1 MYQIISLT
9 ALLILITIL
18 VRLYNLT
25 KSKRYKF
32 LKTLM
37 KESQGKFKEAKQDY
51 LKFLGKTIN
60 NEKYEDL
67 EFDAIM
73 RYSCC
78 VLKSNSIKEISEWIY
93 KYLSFFLDA
102 KNSPKKDEVI
112 FEYVLL
118 LYNNKQYEE
127 IPRLISNHLYKKDN
141 QYVKQ
146 LLEYA
151 KDQINQ
157 NINRIIDFANDNL
170 DNPELYFD
178 IIEQISKNQN
188 ILHYSP
194 DTNEQL
200 KRLEPYL
207 LNRLL
212 LKENI
217 GNEVLIKLFYYLIE
231 NEDFIQDYDLLNNA
245 AIISTR
251 IVQNNL
257 INAKNYKDVIS
268 VFLTVIFNDNVFLKN
283 LTSTAWDD
291 EHGIYLNNSTGFL
304 NEQFLAQEGLENRT
318 EVFNEKCIDIES
330 TRSFLIRGFES
341 SLIET
346 KEYLGSLYP
355 EVIDFYELEK
365 KNYINALSNLFLY
378 VNEANN
384 QISST
389 PYFAYKFKLTNK
401 IFQEYLDGEISTEEF
416 DAAIPYILLQYEIEM
431 NELNLTKLAYLCSDL
446 DGSNQFYQRAKAYI
460 SATYVTS
467 RIKNGDLGFI
477 KDYPVPLKNSLSQCL
492 TDDLKKIENA
502 LSNIGAN
509 AQIQPKDTII
519 FLKTLVDLIPQ
530 AQSLKIMLSNEL
542 TNDAISK
549 VNSKYITP
557 DQCLNILLESI
568 TIHSGNY
575 NTQRNIVLIV
585 SSQCIKMAADNG
597 LYKII
602 ERIINLIDS
611 DLKETLR
618 IELSKAEDELL
629 QYRGQDYSHT
639 KTVNLTVYDHVFE
652 ELRKSQGRLLYD

>member
-1 MYQIISLT
+1 MYQIISLI

-18 VRLYNLT
+18 VRLHNLT

-32 LKTLM
+32 LKTLV

-67 EFDAIM
+67 EFDAIV

-78 VLKSNSIKEISEWIY
+78 VLKSNSNKEISEWIY

-112 FEYVLL
+112 FEYILL

-141 QYVKQ
+141 QHVKQ
-146 LLEYA
+146 ILEYV
-151 KDQINQ
+151 KDQINL

-170 DNPELYFD
+170 DNPKLYFD
-178 IIEQISKNQN
+178 IIEQISNNQN

-217 GNEVLIKLFYYLIE
+217 DNEVLIKLFYYLIE
-231 NEDFIQDYDLLNNA
+231 NEDFIQDYALLNNA
-245 AIISTR
+245 SIISAR

-257 INAKNYKDVIS
+257 INVKNYKDVIA

-304 NEQFLAQEGLENRT
+304 NEQFLVQDGLENRT
-318 EVFNEKCIDIES
+318 EVLNEKCIDIES
-330 TRSFLIRGFES
+330 TRGFLIRDFET
-341 SLIET
+341 SLIEA

-355 EVIDFYELEK
+355 AVIDFYETEK
-365 KNYINALSNLFLY
+365 KNYINALSDLFPY

-384 QISST
+384 QISTT
-389 PYFAYKFKLTNK
+389 PHFAYKFKLTNK
-401 IFQEYLDGEISTEEF
+401 IFQDYYSYGEISQEEF
-416 DAAIPYILLQYEIEM
+416 DAAIPYILLQYEIEL

-446 DGSNQFYQRAKAYI
+446 DGSNLFYQRAKTYI

-467 RIKNGDLGFI
+467 RIKNGDLDFI
-477 KDYPVPLKNSLSQCL
+477 KNYPIPLKNSLSQCL
-492 TDDLKKIENA
+492 TDDIKKIENA

-509 AQIQPKDTII
+509 TQIQSKDRII

-530 AQSLKIMLSNEL
+530 AQSLKILLSNEL

-557 DQCLNILLESI
+557 DQCLDILLESI

-575 NTQRNIVLIV
+575 NTQRNIVLVV
-585 SSQCIKMAADNG
+585 SSQCIKMAADYG

-618 IELSKAEDELL
+618 IELSKAEEELL
-629 QYRGQDYSHT
+629 QYRGQDY
-639 KTVNLTVYDHVFE
+639 KTANQTAYDHVFE
-652 ELRKSQGRLLYD
+652 ELRKSQGRLLYG

>member
-1 MYQIISLT
+1 
-9 ALLILITIL
+9 
-18 VRLYNLT
+18 
-25 KSKRYKF
+25 
-32 LKTLM
+32 M

>member
-1 MYQIISLT
+1 MYQIISLI

-18 VRLYNLT
+18 VRLHNLT

-32 LKTLM
+32 LKTLV

-67 EFDAIM
+67 EFDAIV

-78 VLKSNSIKEISEWIY
+78 VLKSNSNKEISEWIY

-112 FEYVLL
+112 FEYILL

-141 QYVKQ
+141 QHVKQ
-146 LLEYA
+146 ILEYV
-151 KDQINQ
+151 KDQINL

-170 DNPELYFD
+170 DNPKLYFD
-178 IIEQISKNQN
+178 IIEQISNNQN

-231 NEDFIQDYDLLNNA
+231 NEDFIQDYALLNNA
-245 AIISTR
+245 SIISAR

-257 INAKNYKDVIS
+257 INVKNYKDVIA

-304 NEQFLAQEGLENRT
+304 NEQFLVQDGLENRT
-318 EVFNEKCIDIES
+318 EVLNEKCIDIES
-330 TRSFLIRGFES
+330 TRGFLIRDFET
-341 SLIET
+341 SLIEA

-355 EVIDFYELEK
+355 AVIDFYETEK
-365 KNYINALSNLFLY
+365 KNYINALSDLFPY

-389 PYFAYKFKLTNK
+389 PHFAYKFKLTNK
-401 IFQEYLDGEISTEEF
+401 IFQDDLYYEIIEEEF
-416 DAAIPYILLQYEIEM
+416 DAAIPYILLQYEIEL

-446 DGSNQFYQRAKAYI
+446 DGSNLFYQRAKTYI

-467 RIKNGDLGFI
+467 RIKNGDLDFI
-477 KDYPVPLKNSLSQCL
+477 KNYPIPLKNSLSQCL
-492 TDDLKKIENA
+492 TDDIKKIENA

-509 AQIQPKDTII
+509 TQIQSKDIII

-530 AQSLKIMLSNEL
+530 AQSLKILLSNEL

-549 VNSKYITP
+549 VNSKHITP
-557 DQCLNILLESI
+557 DQCLDILLESI

-575 NTQRNIVLIV
+575 NTQRNIVLVV
-585 SSQCIKMAADNG
+585 SSQCIKMAADYG

-618 IELSKAEDELL
+618 IELSKAEEELL
-629 QYRGQDYSHT
+629 QYRGQDY
-639 KTVNLTVYDHVFE
+639 KTANQTAYDHVFE
-652 ELRKSQGRLLYD
+652 ELRKSQGRLLYG